1 MSKIESIE
9 VFYYRYPF
17 PENINYVYS
26 GGKVENMDLAL
37 IKVTDDNGEYGL
49 GEVTHGQF
57 CYEPV
62 LGMVK
67 HFNQLLYGQHCS
79 NINRIWNIMYQSS
92 VFWNRQGL
100 GIGVMGGI
108 DIALHDLLA
117 KQLGVPVYQILGGLS
132 QTSTRIYASN
142 GLFDK
147 HEPLIEDAI
156 KAYNHG
162 FRTYK
167 LRITDPE
174 SIVFLVDKLFNE
186 MKGKID
192 IIVDAVQGSCTA
204 PWSVNQSKK
213 LCNELE
219 KYKILWLEE
228 PVRVENIDGYV
239 EVKNHS
245 SVNIAGA
252 ESLPT
257 ADSFRQYFEKNTFDI
272 VQFDIATSGFTEGK
286 KIASASSLY
295 QKPLAIH
302 SWGSLISILSGI
314 HMALVTS
321 NCVYTE
327 YGFMD
332 HPLNEYLSN
341 ESLKIHDGYFKACQL
356 GSGLGV
362 KFNENMEKLF
372 PYNPSKIN
380 TMISY
385 DETFN
390 IL

>member
-1 MSKIESIE
+1 MSKIESVE
-9 VFYYRYPF
+9 VFYYRYSF
-17 PENINYVYS
+17 PEDINYVYS
-26 GGKVENMDLAL
+26 GGVVDNMDLAL
-37 IKVTDDNGEYGL
+37 IKITDENGEYGL

-67 HFNQLLYGQHCS
+67 HFNKLLHGQHSS
-79 NINRIWNIMYQSS
+79 NINRVWDVMYQSS

-117 KQLGVPVYQILGGLS
+117 KKMRVPVYQILGGLS
-132 QTSTRIYASN
+132 KTRTRIYASN

-147 HEPLIEDAI
+147 HEPLIEDVI
-156 KAYNHG
+156 KAYNNG

-167 LRITDPE
+167 LRVTDPE

-192 IIVDAVQGSCTA
+192 IIVDAVQGSCA
-204 PWSVNQSKK
+204 NPWSVNQSIK
-213 LCNELE
+213 LCKELE

-228 PVRVENIDGYV
+228 PVRVENIDGYI
-239 EVKNHS
+239 EVKENS
-245 SVNIAGA
+245 NINIAGA

-257 ADSFRQYFEKNTFDI
+257 ADSFRQYFEKNTFDV
-272 VQFDIATSGFTEGK
+272 VQFDIATSGFSEGK
-286 KIASASSLY
+286 KIASASALY

-302 SWGSLISILSGI
+302 SWGSVISILSGV

-327 YGFMD
+327 YGFMN
-332 HPLNEYLSN
+332 HPLNEYLLN
-341 ESLKIHDGYFKACQL
+341 ESLQINNGYLQASQL
-356 GSGLGV
+356 GPGLGV
-362 KFNENMEKLF
+362 KFDEKMENLF
-372 PYNPSKIN
+372 PYIPSEIN

-385 DETFN
+385 EETFN
-390 IL
+390 LL